1 MRVPLNGMARIL
13 TCCAAALAVAGCSA
27 GQVTQTDS
35 QVSAVDGAYGNAG
48 IGGSIALRNVV
59 IPYPRNPQGN
69 YAAGSTVPVLLT
81 IVNQGTDP
89 DELISVSSPV
99 AGQVM
104 LIGTTQIPA
113 GTTLTSTA
121 AGSTTG
127 TSQPASPLDVG
138 ELRVLLTTNQPVR
151 AGLNTPIT
159 FEFRNAGKLTLPVP
173 MATPSDSA
181 S

>member
-1 MRVPLNGMARIL
+1 MRVPFNTMARIL
-13 TCCAAALAVAGCSA
+13 TCCAVALALTGCSA

-35 QVSAVDGAYGNAG
+35 QVSAVDGAYGNVG
-48 IGGSIALRNVV
+48 NSIALRNVL

-104 LIGTTQIPA
+104 LIGTTQLAA
-113 GTTLTSTA
+113 GTTVTSTA

-127 TSQPASPLDVG
+127 TPQPTSPLDVG

-173 MATPSDSA
+173 MATPPDSA

>member
-1 MRVPLNGMARIL
+1 MRVPFNTMARIL
-13 TCCAAALAVAGCSA
+13 ACCAVALALVGCGA

-35 QVSAVDGAYGNAG
+35 QVSAVDGAYGNVG
-48 IGGSIALRNVV
+48 NSIALRNVLL
-59 IPYPRNPQGN
+59 PYPRNPQGN
-69 YAAGSTVPVLLT
+69 YATGSSVPVLLT

-113 GTTLTSTA
+113 GTTLRSTI

-127 TSQPASPLDVG
+127 TQQPTSPLDVG

-173 MATPSDSA
+173 MATPPESA